1 VLIHGTG
8 STCNGANTETQ
19 QSPPPSHPEWT
30 PEKAAN
36 RGEKEHTGARF
47 ITSASEKSS
56 TNTAEPGKGGRGKI
70 SNGKPKS
77 SSIPFLKGVPFS
89 KFPSLTDHRKY
100 YNLLQ

>member
-56 TNTAEPGKGGRGKI
+56 TNTAEPGKGGRRKEEDQQWQAEILFHPLSERGSIFQI
-70 SNGKPKS
+70 S
-77 SSIPFLKGVPFS
+77 FLDRS
-89 KFPSLTDHRKY
+89 
-100 YNLLQ
+100 